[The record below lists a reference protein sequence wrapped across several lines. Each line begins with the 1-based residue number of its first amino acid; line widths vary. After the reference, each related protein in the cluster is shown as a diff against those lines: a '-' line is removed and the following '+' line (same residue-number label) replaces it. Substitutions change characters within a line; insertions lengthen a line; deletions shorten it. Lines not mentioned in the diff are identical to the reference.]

1 MRERFYRFMQGRY
14 GQDDFS
20 RFLLGAVLAGIVFNV
35 FFQNRGLSLLIW
47 GLLFYSYFRVFS
59 KNHAAR
65 YAENQHYLNTT
76 ARLRGWLNQQKRLSG
91 ERKYHHIYT
100 CPQCRQKI
108 RIPKGKGK
116 IMVRCPRCQ
125 HEFQK
130 RS

>member
-20 RFLLGAVLAGIVFNV
+20 RFLLGAVLAGIVLNI
-35 FFQNRGLSLLIW
+35 FFRSNGLSLLIW
-47 GLLFYSYFRVFS
+47 VLLFYSYFRIFS

-65 YAENQHYLNTT
+65 YAENQRYLNAT
-76 ARLRGWLNQQKRLSG
+76 ARFRSWLDQQKKLSG

-100 CPQCRQKI
+100 CPQCGQKI

-116 IMVRCPRCQ
+116 IMVRCPRCR